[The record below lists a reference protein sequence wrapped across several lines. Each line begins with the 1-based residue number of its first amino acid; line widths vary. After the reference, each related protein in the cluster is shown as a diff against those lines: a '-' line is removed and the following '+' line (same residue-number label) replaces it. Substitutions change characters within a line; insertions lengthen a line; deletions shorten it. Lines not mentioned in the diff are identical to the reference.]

1 MDVSTPLRDF
11 PGVGEVRAKA
21 LARLGLHNAGDLA
34 GYFPRSYED
43 RRERYTIAG
52 APLDRPVCIEVLL
65 TEEPR
70 LMNIRRGLDV
80 TRMKVADHTA
90 AMLVSFFNQG
100 YLRQAL
106 HRGEAYILY
115 GKVEQMGN
123 HRQMTNPHFEP
134 AGRPRFTGRIM
145 PVYPLTA
152 GITNHFLAG
161 LVEEA
166 LAGLPPVAEP
176 LPEDFRARYHLAGAA
191 ESYRAIHF
199 PRSEEDLDAARQR
212 FAFEELFYLSLGLGL
227 LRERRSRG
235 AGPVWPEA
243 DPAGFYGLLPFSL
256 TAAQR
261 RAVEEAAADLRAP
274 RPMNRLVQGDVGSGK
289 TAVAAACAW
298 MAHQAGWQS
307 AMMAPTELLAQQ
319 HFRTLTAL
327 LEPAHMAVGLLTGSM
342 RAAEKRE
349 VLAALR
355 SGDLHLVVGTHALL
369 SQGVEFRR
377 LGLVITD
384 EQHRFGVEQR
394 AAFAAKAN
402 TPGDPPQAGRRFCG
416 EGGGDLLPAAANEI
430 HGAPGAACRAGE
442 VEQRAAFAARA
453 NTPGDPLDIT
463 PEEGFSPNVLVMSAT
478 PIPRTLALL
487 LYGDLDVSIID
498 ELPPGRQPVKTFLIG
513 ESKRQRLYGFV
524 RAQVQEGRQVYLVCP
539 AVEENPEGAWD
550 LKAVNEYARVLREEV
565 FPDLRVGL
573 VHGKL
578 KPREKEAAMA
588 AFAAGETDLLV
599 STTVIEVGVDVPN
612 ASLIVIENADR
623 YGLSQLHQ
631 LRGRVGRGEHPAWC
645 ILISENRSPD
655 TRARL
660 KVLTETSDGFRIAE
674 EDLKLRGPGDFFGD
688 RQHGLPALR
697 VADLNT
703 DTRVLKEAQ
712 SAAAALLAADP
723 DLSRPEHAPLGD
735 RVRRLFDQDPDRFN

>member
-1 MDVSTPLRDF
+1 MDVSTPLTDF
-11 PGVGEVRAKA
+11 PGVGEARAKA
-21 LARLGLHNAGDLA
+21 LARLGLRTAGDLV

-43 RRERYTIAG
+43 RRERCTIAG
-52 APLDRPVCIEVLL
+52 APLDQPVCVEVMLA
-65 TEEPR
+65 EEPR

-80 TRMKVADHTA
+80 TRMKVVDHTS

-106 HRGEAYILY
+106 HRGEEYILY
-115 GKVEQMGN
+115 GKVELVGN

-134 AGRPRFTGRIM
+134 AARPRFTGRIM

-152 GITNHFLAG
+152 GITNHLLAG
-161 LVEEA
+161 LVERA
-166 LAGLPPVAEP
+166 LEELPPVEES
-176 LPEDFRARYHLAGAA
+176 LPEAFRARHRLAGAA

-199 PRSEEDLDAARQR
+199 PEDEAALDAARRR
-212 FAFEELFYLSLGLGL
+212 FAFEELFYLSLGLAL

-235 AGPVWPEA
+235 AGPSFPEA

-261 RAVEEAAADLRAP
+261 RAAEEAAADLRSP

-319 HFRTLTAL
+319 HFHTLTAL
-327 LEPAHMAVGLLTGSM
+327 LEPAHMTVGLLTGSM
-342 RAAEKRE
+342 RAAEKRK
-349 VLAALR
+349 VLSALQ
-355 SGDLHLVVGTHALL
+355 SGDIHLVVGTHALL

-394 AAFAAKAN
+394 AALAAKAN
-402 TPGDPPQAGRRFCG
+402 TPGDPA
-416 EGGGDLLPAAANEI
+416 DAA
-430 HGAPGAACRAGE
+430 
-442 VEQRAAFAARA
+442 
-453 NTPGDPLDIT
+453 
-463 PEEGFSPNVLVMSAT
+463 PEENFSPNVLVMSAT
-478 PIPRTLALL
+478 PIPRTLALII
-487 LYGDLDVSIID
+487 YGDLDVSVID
-498 ELPPGRQPVKTFLIG
+498 ELPPGRKPVQTFLIG

-578 KPREKEAAMA
+578 KARDKEAAMA
-588 AFAAGETDLLV
+588 AFTAGETDVLV

-631 LRGRVGRGEHPAWC
+631 LRGRVGRGQHQSWC
-645 ILISENRSPD
+645 ILVSDNRSPD

-660 KVLTETSDGFRIAE
+660 KVLTETTDGFKIAE
-674 EDLKLRGPGDFFGD
+674 EDLKLRGPGDFFGA
-688 RQHGLPALR
+688 RQHGPPALR

-712 SAAAALLAADP
+712 EAAAGLLAEDP
-723 DLSRPEHAPLGD
+723 DLSRPEHRPLLE

>member
-1 MDVSTPLRDF
+1 MDVSTPLTDF
-11 PGVGEVRAKA
+11 PGVGEARAKA
-21 LARLGLHNAGDLA
+21 LARLGLRTAGDLV

-43 RRERYTIAG
+43 RRERCTIAG
-52 APLDRPVCIEVLL
+52 APLDQPVCVEVMLA
-65 TEEPR
+65 EEPR

-80 TRMKVADHTA
+80 TRMKVVDHTS

-106 HRGEAYILY
+106 HRGEEYILY
-115 GKVEQMGN
+115 GKVELVGS

-134 AGRPRFTGRIM
+134 AARPRFTGRIM

-152 GITNHFLAG
+152 GITNHLLAG
-161 LVEEA
+161 LVERA
-166 LAGLPPVAEP
+166 LEELPPVEES
-176 LPEDFRARYHLAGAA
+176 LPEAFRARHRLAGAA

-199 PRSEEDLDAARQR
+199 PEDEEALEAARRR
-212 FAFEELFYLSLGLGL
+212 FAFEELFYLSLGLAL

-235 AGPVWPEA
+235 AGPSFPEA
-243 DPAGFYGLLPFSL
+243 NPAGFYGLLPFSL

-261 RAVEEAAADLRAP
+261 RAAEEAAADLRSP

-319 HFRTLTAL
+319 HFHTLTAL
-327 LEPAHMAVGLLTGSM
+327 LEPAHMTVGLLTGSM
-342 RAAEKRE
+342 RAAEKRK
-349 VLAALR
+349 VLSALQ
-355 SGDLHLVVGTHALL
+355 SGDIHLVVGTHALL
-369 SQGVEFRR
+369 SQGVEFRQ

-394 AAFAAKAN
+394 AALAAKAN
-402 TPGDPPQAGRRFCG
+402 TPVDPA
-416 EGGGDLLPAAANEI
+416 DAA
-430 HGAPGAACRAGE
+430 
-442 VEQRAAFAARA
+442 
-453 NTPGDPLDIT
+453 
-463 PEEGFSPNVLVMSAT
+463 PEENFSPNVLVMSAT
-478 PIPRTLALL
+478 PIPRTLALII
-487 LYGDLDVSIID
+487 YGDLDVSVID
-498 ELPPGRQPVKTFLIG
+498 ELPPGRKPVQTFLIG

-539 AVEENPEGAWD
+539 AVEENPDGAWD

-578 KPREKEAAMA
+578 KARDKEAAMA
-588 AFAAGETDLLV
+588 AFTAGETDVLV

-631 LRGRVGRGEHPAWC
+631 LRGRVGRGQHQSWC
-645 ILISENRSPD
+645 ILVSDNRSPD

-660 KVLTETSDGFRIAE
+660 KVLTETTDGFKIAE
-674 EDLKLRGPGDFFGD
+674 EDLKLRGPGDFFGA

-703 DTRVLKEAQ
+703 DTRGLNEAQ
-712 SAAAALLAADP
+712 EAAAGLLAEDP
-723 DLSRPEHAPLGD
+723 DLSQPEHRPLLE

>member
-11 PGVGEVRAKA
+11 PGVGEARAKA
-21 LARLGLHNAGDLA
+21 LARLGLHNAGDLV

-199 PRSEEDLDAARQR
+199 PRSGEDLDAARQR

-274 RPMNRLVQGDVGSGK
+274 RPMNRLVQGAVGSGK

-402 TPGDPPQAGRRFCG
+402 TPGDPPQAGRRFWG

-442 VEQRAAFAARA
+442 VEQRAAFAAKA

>member
-11 PGVGEVRAKA
+11 PGVGEARAKA
-21 LARLGLHNAGDLA
+21 LARLGLHTAGDLA

-261 RAVEEAAADLRAP
+261 RAVEEAAVDLRAP

-394 AAFAAKAN
+394 AAFAAK
-402 TPGDPPQAGRRFCG
+402 
-416 EGGGDLLPAAANEI
+416 
-430 HGAPGAACRAGE
+430 
-442 VEQRAAFAARA
+442 A

-599 STTVIEVGVDVPN
+599 ATTVIEVGVDVPN

>member
-1 MDVSTPLRDF
+1 MDVSTPLTDF
-11 PGVGEVRAKA
+11 PGVGEARAKA
-21 LARLGLHNAGDLA
+21 LARLGLRTAGDLV

-43 RRERYTIAG
+43 RRERCTIAG
-52 APLDRPVCIEVLL
+52 APLDQPVCVEVMLA
-65 TEEPR
+65 EEPR

-80 TRMKVADHTA
+80 TRIKVVDHTS

-106 HRGEAYILY
+106 HRVEEYILY
-115 GKVEQMGN
+115 GKVELVGN

-134 AGRPRFTGRIM
+134 AARPRFTGRIM

-152 GITNHFLAG
+152 GITNHLLAG
-161 LVEEA
+161 LVERA
-166 LAGLPPVAEP
+166 LEELPPVEES
-176 LPEDFRARYHLAGAA
+176 LPEAFRARHRLAGAA

-199 PRSEEDLDAARQR
+199 PEDEAALDAARRR
-212 FAFEELFYLSLGLGL
+212 FAFEELFYLSLGLAL

-235 AGPVWPEA
+235 AGPSFPEA

-261 RAVEEAAADLRAP
+261 RAAEEAAADLRSP

-319 HFRTLTAL
+319 HFHTLTAL
-327 LEPAHMAVGLLTGSM
+327 LEPAHMTVGLLTGSM
-342 RAAEKRE
+342 RAAEKRK
-349 VLAALR
+349 VLSALQ
-355 SGDLHLVVGTHALL
+355 SGDIHLVVGTHALL

-384 EQHRFGVEQR
+384 EQHRFGVDQR
-394 AAFAAKAN
+394 AALAAKAN
-402 TPGDPPQAGRRFCG
+402 TPGDPA
-416 EGGGDLLPAAANEI
+416 DAA
-430 HGAPGAACRAGE
+430 
-442 VEQRAAFAARA
+442 
-453 NTPGDPLDIT
+453 
-463 PEEGFSPNVLVMSAT
+463 PEENFSPNVLVMSAT
-478 PIPRTLALL
+478 PIPRTLALII
-487 LYGDLDVSIID
+487 YGDLDVSVID
-498 ELPPGRQPVKTFLIG
+498 ELPPGRKPVQTFLIG

-539 AVEENPEGAWD
+539 AVEENPDGAWD

-578 KPREKEAAMA
+578 KAQDKEAAMA
-588 AFAAGETDLLV
+588 AFTAGETDVLV

-631 LRGRVGRGEHPAWC
+631 LRGRVGRGQHQSWC
-645 ILISENRSPD
+645 ILVSDNRSPD

-660 KVLTETSDGFRIAE
+660 KVLTETTDGFKIAE
-674 EDLKLRGPGDFFGD
+674 EDLKLRGPGDFFGA

-712 SAAAALLAADP
+712 EAAAGLLAEDP
-723 DLSRPEHAPLGD
+723 DLSRPEHRPLLE

>member
-1 MDVSTPLRDF
+1 MDVSTPLTDF
-11 PGVGEVRAKA
+11 PGVGEARAKA
-21 LARLGLHNAGDLA
+21 LARLGLHTAGDLA

-402 TPGDPPQAGRRFCG
+402 TPGDP
-416 EGGGDLLPAAANEI
+416 
-430 HGAPGAACRAGE
+430 
-442 VEQRAAFAARA
+442 
-453 NTPGDPLDIT
+453 LDIT

>member
-1 MDVSTPLRDF
+1 MEVSTPLTGF
-11 PGVGEVRAKA
+11 PGVGEARAKA
-21 LARLGLHNAGDLA
+21 LARLGLHTAGDLA

-402 TPGDPPQAGRRFCG
+402 TPGDP
-416 EGGGDLLPAAANEI
+416 
-430 HGAPGAACRAGE
+430 
-442 VEQRAAFAARA
+442 
-453 NTPGDPLDIT
+453 LDIT

>member
-11 PGVGEVRAKA
+11 PGVGEARAKA
-21 LARLGLHNAGDLA
+21 LARLGLHTAGDLA

-243 DPAGFYGLLPFSL
+243 DLAGFYGLLPFSL

-261 RAVEEAAADLRAP
+261 RAVEEAAVDLRAP

-394 AAFAAKAN
+394 AAFAAK
-402 TPGDPPQAGRRFCG
+402 
-416 EGGGDLLPAAANEI
+416 
-430 HGAPGAACRAGE
+430 
-442 VEQRAAFAARA
+442 A

>member
-1 MDVSTPLRDF
+1 MDVSTPLTDF
-11 PGVGEVRAKA
+11 PGVGEARAKA
-21 LARLGLHNAGDLA
+21 LARLGLRTAGDLV

-43 RRERYTIAG
+43 RRERCTIAG
-52 APLDRPVCIEVLL
+52 APLDQPVCVEVMLA
-65 TEEPR
+65 EEPR

-80 TRMKVADHTA
+80 TRMKVVDHTS

-106 HRGEAYILY
+106 HRGEEYILY
-115 GKVEQMGN
+115 GKVELVGN

-134 AGRPRFTGRIM
+134 AARPRFTGRIM

-152 GITNHFLAG
+152 GITNHLLAG
-161 LVEEA
+161 LVERA
-166 LAGLPPVAEP
+166 LEELPPVEES
-176 LPEDFRARYHLAGAA
+176 LPEAFRARHRLAGAA

-199 PRSEEDLDAARQR
+199 PEDEAALEAARRR
-212 FAFEELFYLSLGLGL
+212 FAFEELFYLSLGLAL

-235 AGPVWPEA
+235 AGPSFPEA

-261 RAVEEAAADLRAP
+261 RAAEEAAADLRSP

-319 HFRTLTAL
+319 HFHTITAL
-327 LEPAHMAVGLLTGSM
+327 LEPAHMTVGLLTGSM
-342 RAAEKRE
+342 RAAEKRK
-349 VLAALR
+349 VLSALQ
-355 SGDLHLVVGTHALL
+355 SGDIHLVVGTHALL

-394 AAFAAKAN
+394 AALAAKAN
-402 TPGDPPQAGRRFCG
+402 TPGDPA
-416 EGGGDLLPAAANEI
+416 DAA
-430 HGAPGAACRAGE
+430 
-442 VEQRAAFAARA
+442 
-453 NTPGDPLDIT
+453 
-463 PEEGFSPNVLVMSAT
+463 PEENFSPNVLVMSAT
-478 PIPRTLALL
+478 PIPRTLALII
-487 LYGDLDVSIID
+487 YGDLDVSVID
-498 ELPPGRQPVKTFLIG
+498 ELPPGRKPVQTFLIG

-578 KPREKEAAMA
+578 KARDKEAAMA
-588 AFAAGETDLLV
+588 AFTAGETDVLV

-631 LRGRVGRGEHPAWC
+631 LRGRVGRGQHQSWC
-645 ILISENRSPD
+645 ILVSDNRSPD

-660 KVLTETSDGFRIAE
+660 KVLTETTDGFKIAE
-674 EDLKLRGPGDFFGD
+674 EDLKLRGPGDFFGA

-712 SAAAALLAADP
+712 EAAAGLLAEDP
-723 DLSRPEHAPLGD
+723 DLSRPEHRPLLE

>member
-1 MDVSTPLRDF
+1 MDVSTPLTDF
-11 PGVGEVRAKA
+11 PGVGEARAKA
-21 LARLGLHNAGDLA
+21 LARLGLRTAGDLV

-43 RRERYTIAG
+43 RRERCTIAG
-52 APLDRPVCIEVLL
+52 APLDQPVCVEVMLA
-65 TEEPR
+65 EEPR

-80 TRMKVADHTA
+80 TRMKVVDHTS

-106 HRGEAYILY
+106 HRGEEYILY
-115 GKVEQMGN
+115 GKVELVGN

-134 AGRPRFTGRIM
+134 AARPRFTGRIM

-152 GITNHFLAG
+152 GITNHLLAG
-161 LVEEA
+161 LVERA
-166 LAGLPPVAEP
+166 LEELPPVEES
-176 LPEDFRARYHLAGAA
+176 LPEAFRARHRLAGAA

-199 PRSEEDLDAARQR
+199 PEDEAALEAARRR
-212 FAFEELFYLSLGLGL
+212 FAFEELFYLSLGLAL

-235 AGPVWPEA
+235 AGPSFPEA

-261 RAVEEAAADLRAP
+261 RAAEEAAADLRSP

-319 HFRTLTAL
+319 HFHTLTAL
-327 LEPAHMAVGLLTGSM
+327 LEPAHMTVGLLTGSM
-342 RAAEKRE
+342 RAAEKRK
-349 VLAALR
+349 VLSALQ
-355 SGDLHLVVGTHALL
+355 SGDIHLVVGTHALL

-384 EQHRFGVEQR
+384 EQHRFGVDQR
-394 AAFAAKAN
+394 AALAAKAN
-402 TPGDPPQAGRRFCG
+402 TPGDPA
-416 EGGGDLLPAAANEI
+416 DAA
-430 HGAPGAACRAGE
+430 
-442 VEQRAAFAARA
+442 
-453 NTPGDPLDIT
+453 
-463 PEEGFSPNVLVMSAT
+463 PEENFSPNVLVMSAT
-478 PIPRTLALL
+478 PIPRTLALII
-487 LYGDLDVSIID
+487 YGDLDVSVID
-498 ELPPGRQPVKTFLIG
+498 ELPPGRKPVQTFLIG

-539 AVEENPEGAWD
+539 AVEENPDGAWD

-578 KPREKEAAMA
+578 KARDKEAAMA
-588 AFAAGETDLLV
+588 AFTAGETDVLV

-631 LRGRVGRGEHPAWC
+631 LRGRVGRGQHQSWC
-645 ILISENRSPD
+645 ILVSDNRSPD

-660 KVLTETSDGFRIAE
+660 KVLTETTDGFKIAE
-674 EDLKLRGPGDFFGD
+674 EDLKLRGPGDFFGA

-712 SAAAALLAADP
+712 EAAAGLLAEDP
-723 DLSRPEHAPLGD
+723 DLSRPEHRPLLE